1 MHNKPILSSQNLTS
15 LLLCVWNSELTGD
28 LMYFVKGIKSFA
40 ELLIDHGDD
49 AIVIKEGIR
58 GLINSANETCTLMST
73 QNEEG
78 KEGSQAFSRSTDDV
92 STVKIVSLDS
102 SVSSAE
108 AYQIFNHSINL
119 ATLKVTC
126 RDATDSSAQAYA
138 GSGDH
143 DIIPYKK
150 KGCPKAQN
158 PVLLPKVS
166 NKFSKAGTTQ
176 CGEARPQKKTPF
188 VPCSAHTSVEAI
200 EVKKGEMETQW
211 KFDEE
216 VLQEERRKVQATKL
230 TMDATQDEADAQNL
244 VLPKVSNIYSKAGT
258 IQCCEARPAEVD
270 DVRTRM
276 NEEVANLK
284 SVLKSV
290 KGKMDEK
297 EREVHRAMEGRGD
310 TEKLMEEIRYVMIIQ
325 SRLLLLSSSRRIRF
339 MSHGRTFHVHII
351 PMH

>member
-1 MHNKPILSSQNLTS
+1 
-15 LLLCVWNSELTGD
+15 
-28 LMYFVKGIKSFA
+28 
-40 ELLIDHGDD
+40 
-49 AIVIKEGIR
+49 
-58 GLINSANETCTLMST
+58 
-73 QNEEG
+73 
-78 KEGSQAFSRSTDDV
+78 
-92 STVKIVSLDS
+92 
-102 SVSSAE
+102 
-108 AYQIFNHSINL
+108 
-119 ATLKVTC
+119 
-126 RDATDSSAQAYA
+126 
-138 GSGDH
+138 
-143 DIIPYKK
+143 
-150 KGCPKAQN
+150 
-158 PVLLPKVS
+158 
-166 NKFSKAGTTQ
+166 
-176 CGEARPQKKTPF
+176 
-188 VPCSAHTSVEAI
+188 VEAI
-200 EVKKGEMETQW
+200 EAKKGEIETQW

-270 DVRTRM
+270 DVCTRM

-310 TEKLMEEIRYVMIIQ
+310 TEKLMEEIRYAMIIQ

-339 MSHGRTFHVHII
+339 MSHGRTFHVHTM

>member
-28 LMYFVKGIKSFA
+28 LMYFVNGIKSFA

-49 AIVIKEGIR
+49 AVVIKEGIR

-73 QNEEG
+73 QHEEG

-108 AYQIFNHSINL
+108 AYQIFNQSINL

-188 VPCSAHTSVEAI
+188 VPSSAHTTVEAI

-290 KGKMDEK
+290 QGEMDEK
-297 EREVHRAMEGRGD
+297 EREVQRGMEGRGE
-310 TEKLMEEIRYVMIIQ
+310 TEKLMDEIW
-325 SRLLLLSSSRRIRF
+325 
-339 MSHGRTFHVHII
+339 
-351 PMH
+351 

>member
-1 MHNKPILSSQNLTS
+1 
-15 LLLCVWNSELTGD
+15 
-28 LMYFVKGIKSFA
+28 
-40 ELLIDHGDD
+40 
-49 AIVIKEGIR
+49 
-58 GLINSANETCTLMST
+58 
-73 QNEEG
+73 
-78 KEGSQAFSRSTDDV
+78 V
-92 STVKIVSLDS
+92 STVKIVSPDS

-138 GSGDH
+138 GSGNH

-166 NKFSKAGTTQ
+166 NNFSKAGTTQ
-176 CGEARPQKKTPF
+176 CGVARPQKKTPF
-188 VPCSAHTSVEAI
+188 VPSSAHTSVEAI

-211 KFDEE
+211 KLDEE

-244 VLPKVSNIYSKAGT
+244 VLPKVSNVYSKAGT

-270 DVRTRM
+270 DVCTRM

-310 TEKLMEEIRYVMIIQ
+310 TETLMEEIRYVMIIQ
-325 SRLLLLSSSRRIRF
+325 SRLLLLSSSCHIRF

>member
-1 MHNKPILSSQNLTS
+1 MPSSRYVYVDAKDHVAAGVSVMMPNRRWSQPI
-15 LLLCVWNSELTGD
+15 
-28 LMYFVKGIKSFA
+28 
-40 ELLIDHGDD
+40 
-49 AIVIKEGIR
+49 
-58 GLINSANETCTLMST
+58 
-73 QNEEG
+73 
-78 KEGSQAFSRSTDDV
+78 
-92 STVKIVSLDS
+92 
-102 SVSSAE
+102 
-108 AYQIFNHSINL
+108 
-119 ATLKVTC
+119 
-126 RDATDSSAQAYA
+126 
-138 GSGDH
+138 
-143 DIIPYKK
+143 
-150 KGCPKAQN
+150 
-158 PVLLPKVS
+158 
-166 NKFSKAGTTQ
+166 
-176 CGEARPQKKTPF
+176 
-188 VPCSAHTSVEAI
+188 VEAI
-200 EVKKGEMETQW
+200 EVKKGEIETQW

-339 MSHGRTFHVHII
+339 MSHGRTFHVHTM